1 MIVYC
6 LKCLPFMNRCV
17 IVTFLKNE
25 IYAGYCLRIG

>member
-17 IVTFLKNE
+17 IVTFFLVRFKYFMRD
-25 IYAGYCLRIG
+25 IV